1 MIKSGAD
8 LEKLRDALLQEDE
21 PTLKVNLADRH
32 LSRWRRIPGLGSA
45 IYEQEC
51 AIRVLLP
58 PCDRRTKLIY
68 TQVSKITRE
77 QMRMEGETTIR
88 LHVSEAFYKL
98 LNETLEEYMKT
109 LSPPEEG
116 PCVNEIELQK
126 FIETK
131 GTAGFASGGYQLN
144 EGLKSF
150 LHLMTVVMQN
160 VTHGWSQYQLD
171 VKILG
176 HADRQEV
183 APRGINLLV
192 SDTGDDDAIR
202 RSTPAPLRVYFD
214 GCEKNRLVDTSKL
227 YYFDFV
233 SPVQGKLIERIK
245 NNCHLGAV
253 RSYVAAAYLRSR
265 FDNDPVSYSYATG
278 GVASGPFRAGESR
291 RQKNRYGIHHERRPR
306 GKMTRFPKIPQ

>member
-21 PTLKVNLADRH
+21 PTLKVSLADHH

-98 LNETLEEYMKT
+98 LNEKLEEYMKT
-109 LSPPEEG
+109 LAPPEEG

-126 FIETK
+126 FLETK
-131 GTAGFASGGYQLN
+131 GSAGFASGGYELN

-150 LHLMTVVMQN
+150 LNLMTVAMRN
-160 VTHGWSQYQLD
+160 TAKGWSQYQLD
-171 VKILG
+171 VKIVG

-183 APRGINLLV
+183 TPRGINLLV
-192 SDTGDDDAIR
+192 SDTGINDAVW
-202 RSTPAPLRVYFD
+202 RSTPSPLRVYFA
-214 GCEKNRLVDTSKL
+214 GCVKNRLVDASNL

-233 SPVQGKLIERIK
+233 SPAQGRLIERIT
-245 NNCHLGAV
+245 NNCELGAV

-278 GVASGPFRAGESR
+278 GVASGALGQVNPADR
-291 RQKNRYGIHHERRPR
+291 RIDIEFTMKGARE
-306 GKMTRFPKIPQ
+306 GK